1 MRFRKKYRGEL
12 QTVVILLC
20 HMNIKFALNPVI
32 RECKHHAIFIF
43 MQSFFQDISD
53 TIGRIR
59 QNLTCIINTPDK
71 YFTQKK
77 IILLIIYN
85 IKTKL

>member
-1 MRFRKKYRGEL
+1 MRFRKITENFGKFPL
-12 QTVVILLC
+12 QTVILLC

-77 IILLIIYN
+77 ILL
-85 IKTKL
+85 L